1 MYVVLLLKYSGQAPN
16 DMNRGT
22 LEIDS
27 TWFDL
32 GMIQDDT

>member
-1 MYVVLLLKYSGQAPN
+1 MLLLKNSGQVPN

-22 LEIDS
+22 LEIGS